1 MLLTK
6 EVEGNTTTLPDEINA
21 EALEV
26 AVTVGVLFK
35 EVEGFLIAE
44 DARALVRVYGTEFR
58 S

>member
-6 EVEGNTTTLPDEINA
+6 EVEGNATTLPDEINA

>member
-6 EVEGNTTTLPDEINA
+6 EVEGNATTLPDEINA

-26 AVTVGVLFK
+26 AVTVGVLFE